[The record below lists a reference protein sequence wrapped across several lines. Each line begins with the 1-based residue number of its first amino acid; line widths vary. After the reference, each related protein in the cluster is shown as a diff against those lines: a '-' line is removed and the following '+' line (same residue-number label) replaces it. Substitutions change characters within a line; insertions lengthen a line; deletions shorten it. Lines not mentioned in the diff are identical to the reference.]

1 MEDEKKVKERLE
13 NYSYSKIETYEQCH
27 YKFKLKYK
35 DKKFLSQD
43 TPAIAMGLL
52 LRNRACR
59 AGQTYFS
66 CRPLRPAD

>member
-52 LRNRACR
+52 IHKVNEIITSQILG
-59 AGQTYFS
+59 GQKI
-66 CRPLRPAD
+66 D